1 MQLRPLFYLVCALFL
16 FGSFRVHAEPR
27 TEAKVKQVV
36 SEFSQI
42 NINTASAKELQQ
54 LKGIGKKRAEQIVK
68 DRELNGPFT
77 SAQDLTRIKGI
88 GKKTVEKNLA
98 SIITGQEPKP
108 TKPSI
113 ETQKPPV
120 QIKK

>member
-1 MQLRPLFYLVCALFL
+1 MQLRPLFYFVSALFI
-16 FGSFRVHAEPR
+16 FSSFCAHADPR
-27 TEAKVKQVV
+27 TEAKVEQVV
-36 SEFSQI
+36 SESGQI
-42 NINTASAKELQQ
+42 NINTASAKELQK

-68 DRELNGPFT
+68 DREVNGPFT

-88 GKKTVEKNLA
+88 GKKTVEKNVA
-98 SIITGQEPKP
+98 AIITGQDPKP

-113 ETQKPPV
+113 KHQKSPV